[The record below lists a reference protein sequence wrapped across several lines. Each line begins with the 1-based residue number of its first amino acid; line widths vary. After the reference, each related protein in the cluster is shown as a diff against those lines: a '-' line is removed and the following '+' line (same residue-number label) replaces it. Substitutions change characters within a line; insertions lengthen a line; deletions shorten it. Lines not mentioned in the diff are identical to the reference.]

1 MLILWYLIWGT
12 AALYTIM
19 TISIWTAT
27 LRTLGLASLRH
38 CPRMLRL
45 SSRASAVREMF
56 VVILVPFV
64 VVLIGNVYGPL
75 GSFLERSPINA
86 FLLMGGF
93 CFTLFFVPPTVLVF
107 STSTNER
114 LRWALALKRFA
125 GGRRVISLLD
135 TGYMRPKASVTD
147 LWAITSRRSLGLT
160 DVLRTNEAG
169 NWQAVVQ
176 ELIGLTPIVVVDTRV
191 HTRALQFEAATML
204 APQYA
209 YKAIFVS
216 EDDGSCPVLDQL
228 LAERSISSD
237 LRVTIVKEGELEQL
251 LRDLVKSK
259 RSLPRPRELAATP
272 YAGPRFAESRRSAIV
287 APIVRD
293 ESSKRLSMA
302 LTPVFKL
309 LGKMSVAHIFASLL
323 LGAFVIAQDSEVVR
337 LGFSRTAWVLVVVS
351 SCACSALF
359 CYLAHSL
366 KEVHI
371 VGDQLFISEYPRQ
384 SAVCLTQI
392 THVEGPDW
400 TTLRRI
406 TLHLRQPCEFGKRIV
421 FAAGPLKGGM
431 VARELRRRVYSSST
445 STFKC

>member
-1 MLILWYLIWGT
+1 
-12 AALYTIM
+12 
-19 TISIWTAT
+19 
-27 LRTLGLASLRH
+27 
-38 CPRMLRL
+38 MLRL

-64 VVLIGNVYGPL
+64 VVLIGKVYGPV
-75 GSFLERSPINA
+75 GSFLERSPVNA

-93 CFTLFFVPPTVLVF
+93 CFTLFLLPPTVLVF
-107 STSTNER
+107 STSTNDR

-135 TGYMRPKASVTD
+135 TGYMRPKPSVTD
-147 LWAITSRRSLGLT
+147 LWAITSRRSLALT

-169 NWQAVVQ
+169 NWQAVIQ
-176 ELIGLTPIVVVDTRV
+176 ELIGLTPVVVVDTRV
-191 HTRALQFEAATML
+191 YTRALRFEAATML

-228 LAERSISSD
+228 LAEGVISSD
-237 LRVTIVKEGELEQL
+237 LRVTIVKERELEQL
-251 LRDLVKSK
+251 LRGLVKSK
-259 RSLPRPRELAATP
+259 RSLPRPRELVATP
-272 YAGPRFAESRRSAIV
+272 YMVPRCAESRSSETV
-287 APIVRD
+287 TPVVPD

-302 LTPVFKL
+302 LTPLFRL
-309 LGKMSVAHIFASLL
+309 LAKAFVVHISASLI
-323 LGAFVIAQDSEVVR
+323 LGAYVISQDSEVVR
-337 LGFSRTAWVLVVVS
+337 LGFSRTAWMLLVAS
-351 SCACSALF
+351 ICACSALF
-359 CYLAHSL
+359 YYLAHSL

-371 VGDQLFISEYPRQ
+371 DGDQLFISEYPRQ
-384 SAVCLTQI
+384 SEVPLTQI
-392 THVEGPDW
+392 SHVAGPDW

-431 VARELRRRVYSSST
+431 VARELRRRVYSSTT
-445 STFKC
+445 STFNC

>member
-1 MLILWYLIWGT
+1 
-12 AALYTIM
+12 M

-64 VVLIGNVYGPL
+64 VVLIGKVYGPV

-93 CFTLFFVPPTVLVF
+93 CFTLFLVPPTVLVF

-204 APQYA
+204 APQHS

-228 LAERSISSD
+228 LAERAISSD

-272 YAGPRFAESRRSAIV
+272 YTGPRFAESRRSGTV
-287 APIVRD
+287 AAIVRD

-302 LTPVFKL
+302 LTPVFRL
-309 LGKMSVAHIFASLL
+309 LGEIAVVHIFASLL

-337 LGFSRTAWVLVVVS
+337 LGFSRTAWLLLVVS

-384 SAVCLTQI
+384 SAVSLSQI

-421 FAAGPLKGGM
+421 FAAGPFKGGM

-445 STFKC
+445 STFNC